1 MLSTENC
8 AFRHSLSE
16 QSQLPKAEVRLDR
29 EEVGMV
35 SKKFTLKS
43 IGKRDSSS
51 MGMKSNRLTLT
62 ILKNMN
68 TGHDYIGNAHR
79 EKEEKV
85 MKR

>member
-1 MLSTENC
+1 
-8 AFRHSLSE
+8 
-16 QSQLPKAEVRLDR
+16 
-29 EEVGMV
+29 
-35 SKKFTLKS
+35 
-43 IGKRDSSS
+43 

-62 ILKNMN
+62 ILKNVN